1 MNKIGFIGVYDKTD
15 LILCIAKVLKLA
27 GKKVLVVDATVT
39 QKCKYVVPVINHTVS
54 YITEFEEID
63 VAIGFDNFEEI
74 RKYIGL
80 EDNEDFEY
88 DYVLIDIDT
97 FDKIIDFQLTNA
109 DKLFYTTSFDA
120 YSLKKGIDILN
131 QLKDPLKMTK
141 IFYSKEMLKEEEEY
155 FDYLA
160 LGAKVEWNEDK
171 IYFLLENGDQAA
183 IVENQRLEKIKF
195 KNLSNEYRENVIYL
209 VNKIDDKI
217 GERTIR
223 GIIKNL

>member
-15 LILCIAKVLKLA
+15 LILCIAKVLKMT
-27 GKKVLVVDATVT
+27 GKKVLIVD
-39 QKCKYVVPVINHTVS
+39 PTVS

-63 VAIGFDNFEEI
+63 VAIGFNNFEEI
-74 RKYIGL
+74 RRYIGL
-80 EDNEDFEY
+80 EDNEGLEY
-88 DYVLIDIDT
+88 DYVLIDIDAY
-97 FDKIIDFQLTNA
+97 DKIIGFQLSNA
-109 DKLFYTTSFDA
+109 DKLFYITSFDV
-120 YSLKKGIDILN
+120 YSLKKGIEILN
-131 QLKDPLKMTK
+131 QLKEPLKMTK

-160 LGAKVEWNEDK
+160 LGAKAEWNEDK
-171 IYFLLENGDQAA
+171 IYFLLENGDYSA
-183 IVENQRLEKIKF
+183 IIENQRLEKIKF

>member
-1 MNKIGFIGVYDKTD
+1 MNKIEFIGVYDKID
-15 LILCIAKVLKLA
+15 LILCIAKVLKMT
-27 GKKVLVVDATVT
+27 GKKVLIVDATTT
-39 QKCKYVVPVINHTVS
+39 QKCKYVVPVINPTVS

-63 VAIGFDNFEEI
+63 VAIGFNNFEEI
-74 RKYIGL
+74 RRYIGL
-80 EDNEDFEY
+80 EDNEGLEY
-88 DYVLIDIDT
+88 DYVLIDIDAY
-97 FDKIIDFQLTNA
+97 DKIIGFQLSNA
-109 DKLFYTTSFDA
+109 DKLFYITSFDV
-120 YSLKKGIDILN
+120 YSLKKGIEILN
-131 QLKDPLKMTK
+131 QLKEPLKMTK

-160 LGAKVEWNEDK
+160 LGAKAEWNEDK
-171 IYFLLENGDQAA
+171 IYFLLENGDYSA
-183 IVENQRLEKIKF
+183 IIENQRLEKIKF